1 MLCHAAP
8 CVTPRLKQHSEA
20 CFLQDLLR
28 DAEARFATA
37 KASADEALTMKASGG
52 IALDLEESSREGE
65 IALPSRIYEQQH
77 FVFGLCGNVVL
88 DITLLGACK
97 GLRQMHWEYLT
108 TRKVRC
114 NKGIVLE
121 L

>member
-1 MLCHAAP
+1 MLLCYAMLCHAAP

-97 GLRQMHWEYLT
+97 GLRQMH
-108 TRKVRC
+108 
-114 NKGIVLE
+114 
-121 L
+121 

>member
-1 MLCHAAP
+1 MLCHAMP
-8 CVTPRLKQHSEA
+8 CYAFCDTPRLKQNSEA

-65 IALPSRIYEQQH
+65 NCIAQ
-77 FVFGLCGNVVL
+77 
-88 DITLLGACK
+88 
-97 GLRQMHWEYLT
+97 
-108 TRKVRC
+108 
-114 NKGIVLE
+114 
-121 L
+121 